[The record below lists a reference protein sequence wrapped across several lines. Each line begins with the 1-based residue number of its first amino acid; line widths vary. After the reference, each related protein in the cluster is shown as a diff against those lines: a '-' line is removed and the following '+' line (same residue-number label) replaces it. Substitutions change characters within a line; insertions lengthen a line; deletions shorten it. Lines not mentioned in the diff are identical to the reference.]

1 MSEKHFA
8 SIREALEYAVGR
20 IAAEAEREGVPLS
33 EVECK
38 MLYFTETSWTLPG
51 IMEVNK
57 EFDRLYDQNE
67 YEAKIAGLIRNFV
80 QRALAENEEEFSA
93 WTNAIDKIGEE
104 DFYLLVMVGAA
115 TRSERRRWRW
125 LPILSDFDL
134 YRPVGREP
142 GDRLRF
148 WIAALVVVFVCLGAA
163 LLYASFTGPH

>member
-80 QRALAENEEEFSA
+80 QRALAENEEEFA
-93 WTNAIDKIGEE
+93 DWANAIDKISEE
-104 DFYLLVMVGAA
+104 DYYLLVMVGVAA
-115 TRSERRRWRW
+115 DSEKPRWRW
-125 LPILSDFDL
+125 LPS
-134 YRPVGREP
+134 RSNSGAPREP
-142 GDRLRF
+142 GDRLRL
-148 WIAALVVVFVCLGAA
+148 WITAIVVVFVGLGAA
-163 LLYASFTGPH
+163 LLYASFTGSH